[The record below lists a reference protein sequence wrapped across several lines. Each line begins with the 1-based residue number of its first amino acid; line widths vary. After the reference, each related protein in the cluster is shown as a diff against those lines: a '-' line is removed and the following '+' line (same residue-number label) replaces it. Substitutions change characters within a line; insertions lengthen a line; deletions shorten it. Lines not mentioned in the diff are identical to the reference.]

1 MAANKRRRV
10 SASDKALIARTV
22 KTHLY
27 ISALVKQTT
36 GVSSS
41 MLLFT
46 LLNKTLANLSPF
58 NSQTVY
64 TH

>member
-10 SASDKALIARTV
+10 SPSDKACTV

-41 MLLFT
+41 MLPFA
-46 LLNKTLANLSPF
+46 LLNKALANLSPF
-58 NSQTVY
+58 NCQTVY